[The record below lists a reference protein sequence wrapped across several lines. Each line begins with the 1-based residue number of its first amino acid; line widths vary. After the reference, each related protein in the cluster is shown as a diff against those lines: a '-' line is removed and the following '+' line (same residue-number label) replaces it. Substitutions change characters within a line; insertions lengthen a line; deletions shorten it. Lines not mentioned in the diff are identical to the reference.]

1 VNAPTDRS
9 RPGGGGSETSSL
21 DSGDV
26 PAIIAPAADTLP
38 VADVPVRR
46 PTLAGRKV
54 RARTIYEVRTRFVVD
69 GEVETYIYRRENA
82 ALAHA
87 ARLRAQGWP
96 VLVTA
101 GVVTWQVHR

>member
-1 VNAPTDRS
+1 MSSGPEVTPEAAESIATD
-9 RPGGGGSETSSL
+9 
-21 DSGDV
+21 
-26 PAIIAPAADTLP
+26 PASIAPAADTSPL
-38 VADVPVRR
+38 ADVPEHR
-46 PTLAGRKV
+46 PTLDGRKV
-54 RARTIYEVRTRFVVD
+54 RARTVYEVRTRFVAD

-101 GVVTWQVHR
+101 GVVTWRVTR

>member
-1 VNAPTDRS
+1 MTAGPEHS
-9 RPGGGGSETSSL
+9 PEPAAETIATAS
-21 DSGDV
+21 DSV
-26 PAIIAPAADTLP
+26 PPVADTLP
-38 VADVPVRR
+38 LADVPERR
-46 PTLAGRKV
+46 PTLDGRKV
-54 RARTIYEVRTRFVVD
+54 RARTVYEVRTRFVVD

-101 GVVTWQVHR
+101 GVVTWRVTR